1 MDQKIEQKKGT
12 TTVGLTYKGGVVLAT
27 DQRVTLGRMIMSRV
41 DKVFPVTN
49 NLAITTA
56 GTVSDNQVL
65 LKHMQAEMKLFEL
78 ENKKKATLETLSSV
92 LQNTVYSGYKRWSPF
107 MIQAIIAGLSR
118 DKTFKLMSFDPS
130 GAAIEDPYT
139 ATGSGMMFALGIL
152 QEHYKKDMTEK
163 DAIEL
168 ATRAIY
174 TAIRRDSASGDGIVI
189 SVIDNKGYRKV
200 DTKTVSMI
208 LEK

>member
-1 MDQKIEQKKGT
+1 MEQKIEPKKGT

-41 DKVFPVTN
+41 DKVFPVTD

-78 ENKKKATLETLSSV
+78 ENKKSATIETLSSV

-163 DAIEL
+163 EAIEL

-200 DTKTVSMI
+200 DTKTVSMM